1 MEPTEAPCATT
12 ASLWRWSCLQELLR
26 QEWGSIS
33 QSTVNLLI
41 ESMPSR
47 VHDVIQLFGNG
58 STGLRISLLHMYA
71 RTCKLHENASSAFQ
85 GYCSLGIT
93 FKSKEKPWQQQ
104 NSILTLKMT
113 VPVFLS
119 STVELKRR
127 NSQVHLL
134 LSHASMDFYRNQSL
148 KREKENAN
156 TSDQWLWCKGSSST
170 TGW

>member
-1 MEPTEAPCATT
+1 MILPPRVIEAVEHGQSADREHAFSRSRRNSTF
-12 ASLWRWSCLQELLR
+12 W
-26 QEWGSIS
+26 EWL
-33 QSTVNLLI
+33 NW
-41 ESMPSR
+41 
-47 VHDVIQLFGNG
+47 FGNF
-58 STGLRISLLHMYA
+58 TLLHIYA

-156 TSDQWLWCKGSSST
+156 TSDQWLRCKGSSST
-170 TGW
+170 TG